1 MTTIF
6 PTADCDAHAIDFV
19 ARNVPDFA
27 GTTAPKGR
35 YGFHLIHGILVPYRF
50 VDIVEHELSRARLNC
65 FKVTELSELFSH
77 TFLTS
82 LSPLEFKVLGGCVL
96 LLIEKGYVPF
106 SLAEE
111 KEAV

>member
-1 MTTIF
+1 MSTIF
-6 PTADCDAHAIDFV
+6 PTADCDEYAIDSV
-19 ARNVPDFA
+19 VRNVPDFA

-35 YGFHLIHGILVPYRF
+35 LGFHLIHDILVPHSF
-50 VDIVEHELSRARLNC
+50 VDKVERELSGARLNC
-65 FKVTELSELFSH
+65 FKVTNLTELFSH

-96 LLIEKGYVPF
+96 LLIEKGSVPF
-106 SLAEE
+106 SLLEE

>member
-19 ARNVPDFA
+19 ARNVADFA

-35 YGFHLIHGILVPYRF
+35 FGFHLMGNSLVPYRF
-50 VDIVEHELSRARLNC
+50 VDRVEQELSHDRLNC
-65 FKVTELSELFSH
+65 FKVTNVTELFSH

-96 LLIEKGYVPF
+96 LLIEKGFVPF